1 MRYGVVMNTYG
12 TAVPK
17 LGLIR
22 NAPKLSKT
30 AKQRLKWMEF
40 YATHQHNARLTCRH
54 FGISPDVFYRWKRRY
69 QPGHLVSLEDNTANR
84 RPKSV
89 RNPKTDPLIVA
100 RIKFLR
106 EQYPRWGKKKL
117 YVLLKREGLVTSEA
131 TVGRT
136 LHRLRAMGQL
146 NEPPVVTARLA
157 GKKRRSLSNRPH
169 AIKRDWS
176 YIPKSAGDLVQVDT
190 LHITQLEGGKRY
202 QFTASDY
209 ISKHTA
215 RLAAQRVTS
224 SSAARVIDTVIERL
238 PVKPVT
244 IQVDGGS
251 EFMDVFEKVCQ
262 TKGLTLYV
270 LPPHSPKLNGVVER
284 MNRTSREEVYD
295 LGLHDLTTIDE
306 HNQLLEEQDYIY
318 NHIRPHEALG
328 MLTPDEYYVSTKP

>member
-1 MRYGVVMNTYG
+1 MRYGVVMNTFG
-12 TAVPK
+12 TVVPK

-22 NAPKLSKT
+22 NAPKLSKA

-40 YATHQHNARLTCRH
+40 YETHQHNARLTCRH

-69 QPGHLVSLEDNTANR
+69 RPGHLVSLEDNTSNR

-89 RNPKTDPLIVA
+89 RSPRTDPSVVR
-100 RIKFLR
+100 RIKSLR

-117 YVLLKREGLVTSEA
+117 LVLLRREGLVTSEA

-136 LHRLRAMGQL
+136 LNRLRAKGQL

-157 GKKRRSLSNRPH
+157 GKKRCSISRRPH
-169 AIKRDWS
+169 AIRRDWS
-176 YIPKSAGDLVQVDT
+176 YIPKLTGDLVQIDT
-190 LHITQLEGGKRY
+190 LHITQLQGGKRY

-215 RLAAQRVTS
+215 RLATRRVTS

-251 EFMDVFEKVCQ
+251 EFMAVFEDICRAKHI
-262 TKGLTLYV
+262 TLYV
-270 LPPHSPKLNGVVER
+270 LPPHSPKLNG
-284 MNRTSREEVYD
+284 
-295 LGLHDLTTIDE
+295 
-306 HNQLLEEQDYIY
+306 
-318 NHIRPHEALG
+318 AL
-328 MLTPDEYYVSTKP
+328 